1 MEMTGLLG
9 IFAFLGLAWLLSTN
23 RKRISWRTVT
33 TGLLLQVVF
42 AILILGIPTIGL
54 PGPLGPFFIW
64 SNEAIMALISYSDE
78 GTAFL
83 FGPLAD
89 PSKAGGFIV
98 AVKVLPTI
106 IFFSTVMAV
115 LYHLGVMQFVI
126 RLLARA
132 MHRTMGISAAE
143 SLSAAGNI
151 FVGQTEAPLLIRPY
165 VSKMTRSELMSVM
178 TGGMATVAGG
188 VMAAY
193 VQLLSARIPDIAGH
207 LLTASVM
214 SAPSALMFAKLIVP
228 ETENPETIHS
238 DAVSVP
244 SDKANVIDAAA
255 SGAAQGLKLALN
267 VGAMLLAFIAL
278 VALVNGLIGSAGH
291 LLGLVTLSGTPL
303 TFQYFLG
310 WVFTPI
316 AFLMGIPWDECFRI
330 GQMLGEKFVL
340 NEFVAYLSLSQQ
352 AGTLSDRAVVI
363 TSYALCGFAN
373 IASIAIQIG
382 GIGGVA
388 PSQRANLS
396 RLGVRSVIAGSLA
409 AFMTAAIAG
418 LLL

>member
-1 MEMTGLLG
+1 MMGLWG
-9 IFAFLGLAWLLSTN
+9 IFAFIGLAWLLSSD
-23 RKRISWRTVT
+23 RKRINWRTVAA
-33 TGLLLQVVF
+33 GLLLQVIF
-42 AILILGIPTIGL
+42 AILILGIPAIGL
-54 PGPLGPFFIW
+54 PGLLRPFFVW
-64 SNEAIMALISYSDE
+64 ANDAIMALISFSDE

-115 LYHLGVMQFVI
+115 FYHLGLMQFVI

-132 MHRTMGISAAE
+132 MHKTMGISAAE
-143 SLSAAGNI
+143 SLSAAGNV

-165 VSKMTRSELMSVM
+165 VGKMTRSELMSVM

-193 VQLLSARIPDIAGH
+193 VQFLSARIPDIAGH

-214 SAPSALMFAKLIVP
+214 SAPAALMFAKLMVP
-228 ETENPETIHS
+228 ETETPETIHS

-255 SGAAQGLKLALN
+255 SGAADGLKLALN

-278 VALVNGLIGSAGH
+278 VALVNGLIGGIGN
-291 LLGLVTLSGTPL
+291 LLGLATLQGTPL

-310 WVFTPI
+310 WVFTPF
-316 AFLMGIPWDECFRI
+316 AFLMGVPLSESFRI
-330 GQMLGEKFVL
+330 GQMLGEKIVL
-340 NEFVAYLSLSQQ
+340 NEFVAYVSLSQQ
-352 AGTLSDRAVVI
+352 AQALSDKAVVI

-382 GIGGVA
+382 GIGGIA
-388 PSQRANLS
+388 PAKRTELS